1 MNGSEQYQR
10 HIQQKLIDELVQE
23 NKQLKHDLK
32 NEQAANKMLSY
43 KLEKLKQE
51 ESCQA

>member
-1 MNGSEQYQR
+1 MIVNSSEQYSH
-10 HIQQKLIDELVQE
+10 HIQQKLIYELEQE

-51 ESCQA
+51 DAK